1 MTLPEM
7 KISPENVR
15 KFILQSVN
23 QRVSFRYSQICGDV
37 AAFSIQNK
45 LISDSTPSFGYSLH
59 DNDRALVRE
68 VIWDLIVER
77 ILTVGNYISDQWPHL
92 SVTERG
98 RHFLQ
103 KQSEH

>member
-1 MTLPEM
+1 MTLPEIN
-7 KISPENVR
+7 ISPENVR
-15 KFILQSVN
+15 KFVLQSVN
-23 QRVSFRYSQICGDV
+23 QRVSFRYSQVCADV

-45 LISDSTPSFGYSLH
+45 LLPDPTISFGYSLH
-59 DNDRALVRE
+59 LNDRALVRE

-77 ILTVGNYISDQWPHL
+77 ILTVGDYVSDEWPSL

-103 KQSEH
+103 KQSEE